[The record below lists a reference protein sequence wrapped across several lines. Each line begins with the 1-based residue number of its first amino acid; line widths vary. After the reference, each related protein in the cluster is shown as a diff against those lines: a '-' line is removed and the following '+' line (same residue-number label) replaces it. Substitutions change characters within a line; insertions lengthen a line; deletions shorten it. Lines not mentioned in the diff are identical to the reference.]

1 VSEPKREPWDE
12 LVKSVL
18 GVIEADQME
27 LDKVRKERDEW
38 KDRYFK
44 QADRIDSVRFAISKM
59 EDDGIMMGKAVSTFA
74 AVSIANLV
82 LICVVIV
89 RLWMYGGGQ

>member
-1 VSEPKREPWDE
+1 MSEPKREPWDE